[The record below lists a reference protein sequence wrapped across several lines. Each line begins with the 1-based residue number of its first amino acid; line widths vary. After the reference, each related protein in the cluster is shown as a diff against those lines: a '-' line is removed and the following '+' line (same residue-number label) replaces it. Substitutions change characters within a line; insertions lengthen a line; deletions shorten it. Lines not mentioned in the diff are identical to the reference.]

1 MERAREASM
10 DYEQAV
16 ETTVTKAQ
24 ALREI
29 AKHDAN
35 VAEFFEDCGDHA
47 EYEGKV
53 VLDWLGY

>member
-1 MERAREASM
+1 M